1 MALRNE
7 LKEAFK
13 EVNKMQRLNLKKK
26 QANDELKDKIEH
38 LKIEL
43 TKALNNPS
51 QDIVAR
57 TSPRVQK
64 ANFDSEIAL
73 TKQESTNTANDE
85 WLPVDFKSLRKIA
98 EKFPS

>member
-1 MALRNE
+1 MGLRNE

-26 QANDELKDKIEH
+26 QANDELKEKIEQ

-43 TKALNNPS
+43 TKALNNPT
-51 QDIVAR
+51 QDLIATR

-73 TKQESTNTANDE
+73 TKQESTNTVNDE
-85 WLPVDFKSLRKIA
+85 W
-98 EKFPS
+98 